1 MKFEDIVRLP
11 DPRRSVKAEVRE
23 VIRDVQERPHVF
35 VRVRLTG
42 WHFPQRAPEP
52 FLTIGRAVSA
62 FVLIGREGTSADAYF
77 DIRPPAAERVSFG
90 GFSIPFIRASRP
102 SIGSLRRLTVPI
114 PAPLRTIARGKC
126 FHFPFEKPDKS

>member
-23 VIRDVQERPHVF
+23 VVRDVQERPHVF

-77 DIRPPAAERVSFG
+77 DVRPPAAERVSFG
-90 GFSIPFIRASRP
+90 YGKVVSWDFDLAIEPGRIERLDRGQLP
-102 SIGSLRRLTVPI
+102 RNYVELREAT
-114 PAPLRTIARGKC
+114 
-126 FHFPFEKPDKS
+126 